1 MCRIYPVTSA
11 SANLYVT
18 LHQLQFL
25 KRGCLLIY
33 PGFNKMTGNDWVDF
47 TKWYEYISHNC
58 IWDSAL
64 YLREEDSAQLHL
76 SQYYRSPKQ
85 VVTIQSPW
93 STLNQQ
99 KKKKL
104 KHFPWE
110 AHCWWAVAATE
121 SSLSCSDVNDLFAFC
136 WCICELIYR
145 GPSRGLC
152 IWSIYPTLLGFGG
165 IQAII
170 LSIMVSLA

>member
-1 MCRIYPVTSA
+1 MSDGCGRFSSSTTMCRIYPVTSA

-85 VVTIQSPW
+85 VVNLQRLVYAESA
-93 STLNQQ
+93 
-99 KKKKL
+99 KKFWNIFPGKPTAGGRWLPL
-104 KHFPWE
+104 KVRFLAVMLMTCLHF
-110 AHCWWAVAATE
+110 VGVYV
-121 SSLSCSDVNDLFAFC
+121 SSYIEVHLEVYVYDLYIPPF
-136 WCICELIYR
+136 
-145 GPSRGLC
+145 
-152 IWSIYPTLLGFGG
+152 
-165 IQAII
+165 
-170 LSIMVSLA
+170 